1 MHDNKSNLRFIQLH
15 LYLLFTKNMINQK
28 IPKAKKSA
36 AKGLLELPIKKI
48 TSIADPN
55 AATYLKY
62 PKLPPIK
69 LSTNPIIT
77 KKDKKVPNPKS
88 NWGIML
94 DK

>member
-1 MHDNKSNLRFIQLH
+1 
-15 LYLLFTKNMINQK
+15 MINQK

-48 TSIADPN
+48 TSIANPN

-69 LSTNPIIT
+69 LSTNPIII
-77 KKDKKVPNPKS
+77 KKDKKGTNPKS

-94 DK
+94 DKKLENFITI

>member
-1 MHDNKSNLRFIQLH
+1 
-15 LYLLFTKNMINQK
+15 MINQK

-48 TSIADPN
+48 TSIAEPN
-55 AATYLKY
+55 ASTYLKY
-62 PKLPPIK
+62 PKLPTIK
-69 LSTNPIIT
+69 LSTNRIIT

-88 NWGIML
+88 NRGIML

>member
-1 MHDNKSNLRFIQLH
+1 MHDISSNLRFIQIY
-15 LYLLFTKNMINQK
+15 LYLLFTKNMVNQK

-55 AATYLKY
+55 AAIYLKY

-77 KKDKKVPNPKS
+77 RKDKKVANPKS

>member
-1 MHDNKSNLRFIQLH
+1 
-15 LYLLFTKNMINQK
+15 MINQK

-77 KKDKKVPNPKS
+77 KKEKKVTNPKS
-88 NWGIML
+88 NLGIRL
-94 DK
+94 IKYIVKFITI